1 MNNGEEMD
9 NTTETQYQ
17 NQSIQGLSKAVLV
30 TGGAGYV
37 GSHTCKFL
45 SKNGYTPVVIDRD
58 LRTKFKPAEFGPIFD
73 INLPQE
79 IERLEEIIKRFNIT
93 SCIHFAGSASVAE
106 SVKNPSEYY
115 KNNVIGTIVLLDK
128 LIQCG
133 VKTFVYSSSAATY
146 GDPGFKKC
154 KESDV
159 PKPISAYGASKLM
172 MEMICKD
179 YLRAYGMSSV
189 GLRYF
194 NAAGADP
201 EAEVGELRE
210 KETHIIPLAIDAAR
224 QGRTFKIFGDKYD
237 TPDGTCVRDY
247 VHVMDL
253 ADAHVKALNYA
264 FDNPVSEVFNLG
276 SGAPASNKELL
287 NTIQKHAGEM
297 KIEIHDNRPGDPA
310 YLVADIEKVKNVLD
324 WEPTQSS
331 IDNVVATAVQWYNK
345 THKKEIQ

>member
-1 MNNGEEMD
+1 MD
-9 NTTETQYQ
+9 ITTGHQFQKT
-17 NQSIQGLSKAVLV
+17 NINPISKAVLV

-45 SKNGYTPVVIDRD
+45 AKNGFTPIVIDRD
-58 LRTKFKPAEFGPIFD
+58 LRTKFKPVEFGPSFD

-79 IERLEEIIKRFNIT
+79 IERLDEIITRFNIT

-115 KNNVIGTIVLLDK
+115 KNNVIATVALLDK
-128 LIQCG
+128 LIECG

-146 GDPGFKKC
+146 GDPGMKLC
-154 KESDV
+154 KESDW
-159 PKPISAYGASKLM
+159 PKPISAYGGSKLM

-179 YLRAYGMSSV
+179 YLRAYGLSSI

-201 EAEVGELRE
+201 EAEVGELRD

-224 QGRTFKIFGDKYD
+224 QGNTFKIFGDKYPTD
-237 TPDGTCVRDY
+237 DGTCVRDY

-253 ADAHVKALNYA
+253 ADAHIKALNYA
-264 FDNPVSEVFNLG
+264 SQNPVAEVFNLG
-276 SGAPASNKELL
+276 SGAPASNKEL
-287 NTIQKHAGEM
+287 IQTVQKYTGEM
-297 KIEIHDNRPGDPA
+297 KIEMHENRAGDPA
-310 YLVADIEKVKNVLD
+310 YLVADITKVKEILD

-331 IDNVVATAVQWYNK
+331 IDNVVATAVKWYNK

>member
-1 MNNGEEMD
+1 MD
-9 NTTETQYQ
+9 HTTEH
-17 NQSIQGLSKAVLV
+17 QSQKTNIDHISRSVLV

-37 GSHTCKFL
+37 GSHCCKFL
-45 SKNGYTPVVIDRD
+45 AKNGYVPIVVDRNLKDKPV
-58 LRTKFKPAEFGPIFD
+58 AFGPSFEID
-73 INLPQE
+73 LPTNIQA
-79 IERLEEIIKRFNIT
+79 LDDIIKRYNVQ

-106 SVKNPSEYY
+106 SVRDPSQYY
-115 KNNVIGTIVLLDK
+115 KNNVIMTIALLDK
-128 LIQCG
+128 LLEHD

-146 GDPGFKKC
+146 GDPGFRKC
-154 KESDV
+154 RESDV
-159 PKPISAYGASKLM
+159 PNPISAYGGSKLM

-179 YLRAYGMSSV
+179 YLRAYNLSSV

-224 QGRTFKIFGDKYD
+224 QGRTFKMFGDKYD
-237 TPDGTCVRDY
+237 TPDGSCVRDY

-264 FDNPVSEVFNLG
+264 SENTVAEVFNLG
-276 SGAPASNKELL
+276 SSAPASNKELL
-287 NTIQKHAGEM
+287 DTVQKYTGKM
-297 KIEIHDNRPGDPA
+297 NIEIHDNRPGDPA
-310 YLVADIEKVKNVLD
+310 YLVADTDKAKSILG

-331 IDNVVATAVQWYNK
+331 IDNVVATALKWYNK
-345 THKKEIQ
+345 VHRKEIQ

>member
-1 MNNGEEMD
+1 MD
-9 NTTETQYQ
+9 HTTEHQYQ
-17 NQSIQGLSKAVLV
+17 NLSIKGLSKAVLV

-45 SKNGYTPVVIDRD
+45 AKNGFTPIVIDRD
-58 LRTKFKPAEFGPIFD
+58 LKTKLKPAEFGPVFD
-73 INLPQE
+73 ITLPQE
-79 IERLEEIIKRFNIT
+79 IERLDEIIKRFNIT

-115 KNNVIGTIVLLDK
+115 KNNVIATVMLLDK
-128 LIQCG
+128 LIECG

-146 GDPGFKKC
+146 GDPGLNKC

-159 PKPISAYGASKLM
+159 PNPISAYGASKLM
-172 MEMICKD
+172 MEMMCKD
-179 YLRAYGMSSV
+179 YMTAYGLSSV

-201 EAEVGELRE
+201 EGEVGELRE
-210 KETHIIPLAIDAAR
+210 KETHIVPLAINAAR
-224 QGRTFKIFGDKYD
+224 QGKTFKIFGDKYP
-237 TPDGTCVRDY
+237 TEDGTCVRDY

-253 ADAHVKALNYA
+253 ADAHIKALNFA
-264 FDNPVSEVFNLG
+264 SDKLTAEVFNLG
-276 SGAPASNKELL
+276 SGAPASNKQLL
-287 NTIQKHAGEM
+287 DTVQKYTGKMNVEM
-297 KIEIHDNRPGDPA
+297 WSNRPGDPA
-310 YLVADIEKVKNVLD
+310 YLVADIEKAKKVLG

-345 THKKEIQ
+345 THKKDIQ